1 MRNCWLKQ
9 VPLKMQIRILADSY
23 QVNKTEYR
31 VHVFIESLYNDTLES
46 YSKNMQE
53 DFVLYSSVFCKKKK
67 NPIFTV
73 VLCSAFLLLFSFDNY
88 ILSLRLCFYYLLIN

>member
-9 VPLKMQIRILADSY
+9 VPLKMHICILADSY

-53 DFVLYSSVFCKKKK
+53 NFVLYSSVFCKKKK
-67 NPIFTV
+67 NSRIHGGFMQCISTSIF
-73 VLCSAFLLLFSFDNY
+73 
-88 ILSLRLCFYYLLIN
+88 I